1 MVVLTTSK
9 KSLDGP
15 IDQAPYDELVRRG
28 VDIVQVDYPTPDLG
42 ANSNGTGFVRMQLRR
57 IRRRLIG
64 SLFDPRDLWVAPA
77 HRRALELHGH
87 CQFDV
92 VVSSYGPPASHIVAH
107 LLKRDTGIYWVADYR
122 DLWADHVYPGAFP
135 FSFITRI
142 REDRVICCS
151 DLISSTSTEWAELLG
166 HRAATPSIVIENGF
180 DSDRAMIPA
189 ASDPSSGKKQILY
202 TGTIYTGDRDAKPF
216 FTALKELASQWP
228 NLESRL
234 QVSFYGDHER
244 LDDLV
249 SEFGV
254 EKIVK
259 LGPVITIEESLAL
272 QKSADLLLF
281 FDWNRPVTGFL
292 TAKLYEYL
300 FAGTP
305 ILAMGA
311 SKEMSASIVI
321 DKFAAGVVAGN
332 DVSVIKETLLKLL
345 NDEPLAYHV
354 DRKSLAQF
362 TRKAL
367 AEKLLQTFLERMRS
381 AKMHENAN
389 ATVLLT
395 VYGEEKAERLQ
406 ACLTSIRDQTRP
418 AERIVLVKDGP
429 LPNELESVI
438 SRFVEHEPGAY
449 EIVTL
454 TENVGLVGALNEG
467 LKHCQ
472 TTYVLRMDSDD
483 LSLPTRFERQIDFL
497 EQHPDIGV
505 VSAAMQ
511 EFEHDP
517 DDPRFI
523 KRIHADHRAIEA
535 QLPYRNPV
543 NHAACCFRTRLV
555 KDAGGYP
562 DLPYLEDYKLWATLI
577 LKGVKFHNLQ
587 EPLYRCRYDS
597 STVSRRGG
605 WTRFKNEISLRWYL
619 LRLGQIGLFVFTL
632 VVLMQVLLRLT
643 PLKVRELIWTIIR
656 KPIN

>member
-1 MVVLTTSK
+1 M
-9 KSLDGP
+9 DE
-15 IDQAPYDELVRRG
+15 APYDELLRRG
-28 VDIVQVDYPTPDLG
+28 VSIVHVDYPTPDLG
-42 ANSNGTGFVRMQLRR
+42 APGTGTSFLKMHLRR

-77 HRRALELHGH
+77 HSRALELHRDY
-87 CQFDV
+87 QFDV

-107 LLKRDTGIYWVADYR
+107 RVKRDTGIYWVADYR

-142 REDRVICCS
+142 REDRVICSS
-151 DLISSTSTEWAELLG
+151 DLISSTSIEWAELLG
-166 HRAATPSIVIENGF
+166 RRSATPTVVIENGF
-180 DSDRAMIPA
+180 DSDRAMSPA
-189 ASDPSSGKKQILY
+189 PSDSTNNKKQILY
-202 TGTIYTGDRDAKPF
+202 TGTIYTGDRDPRPF
-216 FTALKELASQWP
+216 LTALKELAGQWP
-228 NLESRL
+228 NLDSKL

-244 LDDLV
+244 LGDLV

-254 EKIVK
+254 ETIVE
-259 LGPVITIEESLAL
+259 LGPVITIEESLTL

-311 SKEMSASIVI
+311 SKEMSASIVV
-321 DKFAAGVVAGN
+321 DKFRAGVVAGD
-332 DVSVIKETLLKLL
+332 DVRVIKETLLKLL

-354 DRKSLAQF
+354 DKKSLAQF

-367 AEKLLQTFLERMRS
+367 AEKLLQTFLERIQS
-381 AKMHENAN
+381 AKLQETAN
-389 ATVLLT
+389 GDATVLLT
-395 VYGEEKAERLQ
+395 VHGAEKAEHLET
-406 ACLTSIRDQTRP
+406 CLTSIRDQTRP

-429 LPNELESVI
+429 LPKDLELVIGKFVKNELALCKI
-438 SRFVEHEPGAY
+438 VELP
-449 EIVTL
+449 
-454 TENVGLVGALNEG
+454 ENVGLVGALNEG
-467 LKHCQ
+467 LKHCE

-497 EQHPDIGV
+497 EQHPEIGV
-505 VSAAMQ
+505 ISAAMQ
-511 EFEHDP
+511 EFEEDP
-517 DDPRFI
+517 NDPRFI
-523 KRIHADHRAIEA
+523 KRIHTEHADIEA

-587 EPLYRCRYDS
+587 EPLYLCRYNI
-597 STVSRRGG
+597 STISRRGG
-605 WTRFKNEISLRWYL
+605 WSRFKNEIRLRWYL
-619 LRLGQIGLFVFTL
+619 LRQGQIGPFVFTL

-643 PLKVRELIWTIIR
+643 PLKVREVIWTIIR